1 MRALQFTVR
10 LTLSAHP
17 SFTVRMMQT
26 HCFLHLQ
33 QTADIKS
40 FFFIANVLLK
50 RSLMLQF
57 ALGFVAVF
65 PSIAQSGLGVN
76 LLEHPLLR
84 RLAAVKNVCH
94 VLAVE
99 WWKSN
104 CWEMDLYPH
113 ADGRAATV
121 TSCLSSVV
129 CLNSPHVLNPTCNI
143 PTLCDKSSI
152 WSEAWE
158 RIRRDL

>member
-1 MRALQFTVR
+1 MLLLASFTILVGH
-10 LTLSAHP
+10 LLLSASAAVYCQAHP

-99 WWKSN
+99 
-104 CWEMDLYPH
+104 
-113 ADGRAATV
+113 
-121 TSCLSSVV
+121 
-129 CLNSPHVLNPTCNI
+129 
-143 PTLCDKSSI
+143 
-152 WSEAWE
+152 
-158 RIRRDL
+158 

>member
-1 MRALQFTVR
+1 
-10 LTLSAHP
+10 
-17 SFTVRMMQT
+17 MMQT
-26 HCFLHLQ
+26 HRFLHLQ

-40 FFFIANVLLK
+40 FFFIANVFLK

-84 RLAAVKNVCH
+84 RLAAVKNVYY

-99 WWKSN
+99 
-104 CWEMDLYPH
+104 
-113 ADGRAATV
+113 
-121 TSCLSSVV
+121 
-129 CLNSPHVLNPTCNI
+129 
-143 PTLCDKSSI
+143 
-152 WSEAWE
+152 
-158 RIRRDL
+158 